1 MLGTLVNV
9 AAIVA
14 AGLLGCLV
22 KKGLPKS
29 LENSL
34 MKAIGLVVFIIGLN
48 GVLTNML
55 SADETGKL
63 SDSGTLLLLV
73 SLALG
78 VIAGELLKL
87 DDRLNG
93 LGRLAEEKLHL
104 QGFAKGFV
112 PASLIFVIGAM
123 GIVGALNDGLRGDSN
138 VLFVKSTLDFVTGTV
153 LASSLGIGVAFAA
166 VPVLLWQGGIS
177 LAAGAL
183 APLLSDLLLQEICM
197 VGYAMVMALG
207 LNFLCETKIKIAN
220 LLPGLLVPVFYELI
234 QTIPF
239 S

>member
-1 MLGTLVNV
+1 MLGTIVNV
-9 AAIVA
+9 VAVVA
-14 AGLLGCLV
+14 AGILGSLA
-22 KKGLPKS
+22 KRGLPKS
-29 LENSL
+29 LEDSL

-78 VIAGELLKL
+78 VILGELLKL
-87 DDRLNG
+87 DDRLNR
-93 LGRLAEEKLHL
+93 LGQVVERKIHME
-104 QGFAKGFV
+104 GVAKGFV
-112 PASLIFVIGAM
+112 PATLIFTIGAM
-123 GIVGALNDGLRGDSN
+123 SIVGALNDGLRGDSN
-138 VLFVKSTLDFVTGTV
+138 VLFVKSSLDFITGTV

-166 VPVLLWQGGIS
+166 IPVLIWQGGIS

-183 APLLSDLLLQEICM
+183 SPLLSDLLLQEICM

-207 LNFLCETKIKIAN
+207 INFLCNAKIKIAN
-220 LLPGLLVPVFYELI
+220 LLPGLLIPVLYELI

-239 S
+239 P